1 MNVALYARYSTE
13 KQDARS
19 IDDQLRRCRAFASGR
34 GWTIATDD
42 NAALTA
48 LGAMYRQD
56 YPYVRIRKLLIRDA
70 DEGLVAPS

>member
-1 MNVALYARYSTE
+1 MKVACYFE
-13 KQDARS
+13 VERS
-19 IDDQLRRCRAFASGR
+19 AL